1 MNANKVRK
9 FRSELEKAKNALL
22 GDVEKNLRSSKEVSS
37 EAMPDIADDASR
49 SYARQ
54 LMLNLGEQDWER
66 LKLIEEAL
74 EKINTGDF
82 GICQECHKPIPEAR
96 LNVVPF
102 AKYCVVC
109 LDEIEKSNARTKEK
123 NQLN

>member
-9 FRSELEKAKNALL
+9 FQSKLETARSALL
-22 GDVEKNLRSSKEVSS
+22 GDVEKNLKSSKEVSS
-37 EAMPDIADDASR
+37 EAMPDISDDAAR
-49 SYARQ
+49 SYTRQ

-74 EKINTGDF
+74 EKINSGEF
-82 GICQECHKPIPEAR
+82 GICQECEKPIPEAR

-102 AKYCVVC
+102 AKYCVDC
-109 LDEIEKSNARTKEK
+109 LDEIEKSNARAKEK
-123 NQLN
+123 NQTN